1 MKKEK
6 LEKLK
11 VSEDRELKQLAFNW
25 SPSEPS
31 QQKQEEAQ
39 KARERGEE
47 MAAERAMK
55 KNK

>member
-11 VSEDRELKQLAFNW
+11 VSKDRELKQMAFNW

-39 KARERGEE
+39 KARERGE
-47 MAAERAMK
+47 
-55 KNK
+55 